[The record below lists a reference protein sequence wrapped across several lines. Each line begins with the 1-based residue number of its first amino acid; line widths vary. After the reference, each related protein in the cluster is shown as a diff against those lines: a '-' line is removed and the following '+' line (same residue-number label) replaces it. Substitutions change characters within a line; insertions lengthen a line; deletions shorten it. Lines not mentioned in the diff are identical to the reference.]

1 MSTITAPSGRD
12 KVAAV
17 HDQLIAQMDQLI
29 TSQDWEQFLRLAA
42 RFHHYSSNNCLL
54 ILAQRPVATVV
65 ASFTAW
71 RAMGRSIRKGERG
84 ISILAPCRSRVEG
97 TEHAS
102 AADASSWVLKGF
114 RVVHVF
120 DISQTEGEP
129 LERHDVAVLLEGAAP
144 AGMWDA
150 VATLVERD
158 GYSLRRRDCGE
169 ANGCTDRTAATV
181 IVAPQLSEAAAA
193 KTLVHELAHVR
204 QTDDHLRT
212 ISRALGEVEAESVA
226 FIVCHAFG
234 LASAPYSIGYVAGWA
249 AGDLDV
255 VKRTAAWS
263 VATAHRI
270 IEQAYELLA
279 TPTPAQ

>member
-1 MSTITAPSGRD
+1 MSTITAPRGRD
-12 KVAAV
+12 NVAAV
-17 HDQLIAQMDQLI
+17 HDQLIAQMDQLV
-29 TSQDWEQFLRLAA
+29 TSRDWEQFLRLAA
-42 RFHHYSSNNCLL
+42 RFHRYSANNCLL
-54 ILAQRPVATVV
+54 ILAQRPDATVV

-71 RAMGRSIRKGERG
+71 RAIGRIVRKNEQG
-84 ISILAPCRSRVEG
+84 ISILAPCRSRVQG
-97 TEHAS
+97 TGDANAE
-102 AADASSWVLKGF
+102 ASSWVLKGF

-144 AGMWDA
+144 EGMWDA
-150 VATLVERD
+150 VATLVARD
-158 GYSLRRRDCGE
+158 GYSLRRGNCGE
-169 ANGCTDRTAATV
+169 ANGLTDRAAATV
-181 IVAPQLSEAAAA
+181 LVAAHLSEAAAA

-249 AGDLDV
+249 DGDLGV

-270 IEQAYELLA
+270 IEQAYELHA
-279 TPTPAQ
+279 APAHDQ